1 MQKNSFVLRNS
12 YADIF
17 ADLSDKQAGALI
29 KVIFNYIA
37 KKDVTE
43 GLQDVEVKMAW
54 KFIKQDIDYDTQ
66 KYEALCLKRAEYGKQ
81 GGRPK
86 AQGFSENQ
94 KKHKVFE
101 KAKGFSEKH
110 IDSDSVVDSDS
121 DSENNN
127 ATLLLPQKDPQAGT
141 FRATP
146 KTKMQK
152 FGTWWVKNYYPEL
165 YATAGAKATAAWFK
179 RYGRALSEL
188 LSLADGSVSL
198 AVSAALATQEQ
209 MAEFQKR
216 KGETVLWG
224 LESVCRNFT
233 ENFVRAQEI
242 QKSGVLPPEV
252 ADA

>member
-1 MQKNSFVLRNS
+1 MRKNSFVLQTRLNGIVS
-12 YADIF
+12 K
-17 ADLSDKQAGALI
+17 LSDKQAGVLFKGILDYAENGA
-29 KVIFNYIA
+29 VANFEDNA
-37 KKDVTE
+37 VTVAFE
-43 GLQDVEVKMAW
+43 FVR
-54 KFIKQDIDYDTQ
+54 QDIDYTAK
-66 KYEALCLKRAEYGKQ
+66 KYAETCAKNADNGKL

-86 AQGFSENQ
+86 NRTVIKKPNGYLKNPKKPKGYFEN
-94 KKHKVFE
+94 HN
-101 KAKGFSEKH
+101 
-110 IDSDSVVDSDS
+110 DNDVDND
-121 DSENNN
+121 DDIKTT
-127 ATLLLPQKDPQAGT
+127 TLLPLPQKDPQAGT

-165 YATAGAKATAAWFK
+165 YATAGSKATAAWFK

-242 QKSGVLPPEV
+242 QKSGVLPAEV

>member
-1 MQKNSFVLRNS
+1 MQKNSFVLQTRLG
-12 YADIF
+12 AVV
-17 ADLSDKQAGALI
+17 AKLSDKQAGALFKGI
-29 KVIFNYIA
+29 LKYAENGTIA
-37 KKDVTE
+37 NFEDSAVDIVFE
-43 GLQDVEVKMAW
+43 MAR
-54 KFIKQDIDYDTQ
+54 QDIDYTAK
-66 KYEALCLKRAEYGKQ
+66 KYAETCAKNAENGKL

-86 AQGFSENQ
+86 NRTVIKKPNGYLKNPKKPHGYFEN
-94 KKHKVFE
+94 HN
-101 KAKGFSEKH
+101 
-110 IDSDSVVDSDS
+110 DNDVDVDN
-121 DSENNN
+121 DDDIKTT
-127 ATLLLPQKDPQAGT
+127 TLLPLAQKDPQAGT

-152 FGTWWVKNYYPEL
+152 FGTWWVKTYYPEL

-216 KGETVLWG
+216 KGEPVLWG

-242 QKSGVLPPEV
+242 QKSGVLPQEV